1 MFDTEPGGSAAPALS
16 GVSAS
21 SGGDVAE
28 VAGPVDVPR
37 PAPEEYGLHPRFTV
51 VVRGAIVALAI
62 GCAWPLG
69 ALVHERLQGSPSGL
83 DVRDDPSSAIGIEL
97 VGVGWAVWVFTVGSM
112 LGSFLNVV
120 VHRLPAGRSVVFGR
134 SACPSCGTR
143 IRPRDNIPILG
154 WLLLGGRCSQCGAL
168 IDPRYPLV
176 EASLAGFCLALGFA
190 EVASGGVTLPLRE
203 PHDPSGVMW
212 TVLHPKWDLIGI
224 HAYHVACVALVFT
237 WAIIAA
243 GARRVPV
250 GHVATVLLIM
260 GLLPVAF
267 PWLHPVPLVVP
278 PTTVAGAAF
287 PPEHPAWLW
296 QGLLVSAAGM
306 LLGGVVGGVFAA
318 AYATGRVRRPTEGPT
333 SRSAAAASLAL
344 MGAVLGWQAVPVVAT
359 VACVST
365 AVAYRWSSGV
375 GRRAAIAPEFFL
387 VLACVAH
394 LVLWRWIVAAW
405 SAALLT
411 LLG

>member
-1 MFDTEPGGSAAPALS
+1 MFDIEPGGSAAPAVGS
-16 GVSAS
+16 VSAS
-21 SGGDVAE
+21 SGGDVAG
-28 VAGPVDVPR
+28 VAGPWDVSR
-37 PAPEEYGLHPRFTV
+37 PAPEEYGRHPRFTV
-51 VVRGAIVALAI
+51 VARGAIVALAI

-69 ALVHERLQGSPSGL
+69 ALVHDRLQRSPSGL
-83 DVRDDPSSAIGIEL
+83 DVHDDPSSAIGVGM

-143 IRPRDNIPILG
+143 IRPRDNIPIVG

-190 EVASGGVTLPLRE
+190 EVASGGVTLPLRA
-203 PHDPSGVMW
+203 PHDPAGVMW

-224 HAYHVACVALVFT
+224 YAYHVACVALVFT

-250 GHVATVLLIM
+250 GHVAAVLLIM

-296 QGLLVSAAGM
+296 QGFFVSAAGM
-306 LLGGVVGGVFAA
+306 LVGGVVGGVCAA
-318 AYATGRVRRPTEGPT
+318 ACGHRRPPHGLTT
-333 SRSAAAASLAL
+333 RSAAAASLAL
-344 MGAVLGWQAVPVVAT
+344 VGAVLGWQAVPVIAS
-359 VACVST
+359 VACVSA
-365 AVAYRWSSGV
+365 AVARRWSSGI
-375 GRRAAIAPEFFL
+375 GRREAIAPEFFI

-394 LVLWRWIVAAW
+394 LMLWRWIVAAW
-405 SAALLT
+405 SAAILALR
-411 LLG
+411 G

>member
-1 MFDTEPGGSAAPALS
+1 MFDTEPGGSAAPAVGS
-16 GVSAS
+16 VSAS
-21 SGGDVAE
+21 SGSDVAG
-28 VAGPVDVPR
+28 VAGPWDVSR
-37 PAPEEYGLHPRFTV
+37 PAPEEYGRHPRFTV
-51 VVRGAIVALAI
+51 VARGAIVALAI

-69 ALVHERLQGSPSGL
+69 ALVHDRLQRSPSRL
-83 DVRDDPSSAIGIEL
+83 DVHDDPSSAIGVGM

-143 IRPRDNIPILG
+143 IRPRDNIPIVG

-190 EVASGGVTLPLRE
+190 EVASGGVTLPLRA
-203 PHDPSGVMW
+203 PHDPAGVMW

-224 HAYHVACVALVFT
+224 YAYHVACVALVFT

-250 GHVATVLLIM
+250 GHVAAVLLIM

-296 QGLLVSAAGM
+296 QGFFVSAAGM
-306 LLGGVVGGVFAA
+306 LVGGVVGGVCAA
-318 AYATGRVRRPTEGPT
+318 ACGHRRPPHGLTT
-333 SRSAAAASLAL
+333 RSAAAASLAL
-344 MGAVLGWQAVPVVAT
+344 VGAVLGWQAVPIIAS
-359 VACVST
+359 VACVSA
-365 AVAYRWSSGV
+365 AVARRWSSGI
-375 GRRAAIAPEFFL
+375 GRREAIAPEFFI

-394 LVLWRWIVAAW
+394 LMLWRWIVAAW
-405 SAALLT
+405 SAAILALR
-411 LLG
+411 G

>member
-1 MFDTEPGGSAAPALS
+1 MFDTEPGGSATPAVS
-16 GVSAS
+16 SVSAS
-21 SGGDVAE
+21 SGGDVAG
-28 VAGPVDVPR
+28 VAGPWDVSR
-37 PAPEEYGLHPRFTV
+37 PAPEEYGRHPRFTV

-69 ALVHERLQGSPSGL
+69 ALVHDRLQRSPSGL
-83 DVRDDPSSAIGIEL
+83 DGHDDHASAIGVGM
-97 VGVGWAVWVFTVGSM
+97 VGVGWAAWVFTVGSM

-203 PHDPSGVMW
+203 PHNPAGVMW

-224 HAYHVACVALVFT
+224 YAYHVACVALVFT

-243 GARRVPV
+243 GARRAPV

-278 PTTVAGAAF
+278 PTMVAGAAF

-296 QGLLVSAAGM
+296 QGFFVSAAGM
-306 LLGGVVGGVFAA
+306 LVGGVVGGVFAA
-318 AYATGRVRRPTEGPT
+318 ACGDRRSPRGLTT
-333 SRSAAAASLAL
+333 RSAAAASLAL
-344 MGAVLGWQAVPVVAT
+344 VGAVLGWQAVPVVAS
-359 VACVST
+359 VACV
-365 AVAYRWSSGV
+365 AAAGARCWSSGI
-375 GRRAAIAPEFFL
+375 GRREAIAPEFFI

-394 LVLWRWIVAAW
+394 LMLWRWIVAAW
-405 SAALLT
+405 SAAILAF
-411 LLG
+411 LG

>member
-1 MFDTEPGGSAAPALS
+1 MFDTEPGGSAAPAVGS
-16 GVSAS
+16 VSAS
-21 SGGDVAE
+21 SGSDVAG
-28 VAGPVDVPR
+28 VAGPWDVSR
-37 PAPEEYGLHPRFTV
+37 PAPEEYGRHPRFTV
-51 VVRGAIVALAI
+51 VARGAIVALAI

-69 ALVHERLQGSPSGL
+69 ALVHDRLQRSPSGL
-83 DVRDDPSSAIGIEL
+83 DVHDDPSSAIGVGM

-143 IRPRDNIPILG
+143 IRPRDNIPIVG

-190 EVASGGVTLPLRE
+190 EVASGGVTLPLGA
-203 PHDPSGVMW
+203 PHDPAGVMW

-224 HAYHVACVALVFT
+224 YAYHVACVALVFT

-250 GHVATVLLIM
+250 GHVAAVLLIM

-296 QGLLVSAAGM
+296 QGFFVSAAGM
-306 LLGGVVGGVFAA
+306 LVGGVVGGVCAA
-318 AYATGRVRRPTEGPT
+318 ACGHRRPPHGLTT
-333 SRSAAAASLAL
+333 RSAAAASLAL
-344 MGAVLGWQAVPVVAT
+344 VGAVLGWQAVPVIAS
-359 VACVST
+359 VACVSA
-365 AVAYRWSSGV
+365 AVAHRWSSGI
-375 GRRAAIAPEFFL
+375 GRREAIAPEFVI

-394 LVLWRWIVAAW
+394 LMLWRWIVAAW
-405 SAALLT
+405 SAAILALR
-411 LLG
+411 G